1 MDLTTIGQ
9 IISSVGFPIVMC
21 LLLYTYMKEQNEKHE
36 NEINKLTE
44 TINANTQ
51 ILTELSTLIK
61 MIADKEDN

>member
-61 MIADKEDN
+61 MIADKEEN

>member
-9 IISSVGFPIVMC
+9 IVSSVGFPIVMC
-21 LLLYTYMKEQNEKHE
+21 LLLYKYMQEQNEKHE
-36 NEINKLTE
+36 NEITKLTE

-61 MIADKEDN
+61 MIADKEEK